1 MQKKTQQQH
10 PPPTI
15 TFYLVIV
22 LNKIFLLSAFDN
34 SCELLKGYPTSI
46 LLSVFDNSTS
56 SYLQA
61 TTNCPY

>member
-34 SCELLKGYPTSI
+34 S
-46 LLSVFDNSTS
+46 VV
-56 SYLQA
+56 
-61 TTNCPY
+61 